1 MDPGYV
7 HPKDNDLPDFTRDS
21 NGRPKAGYRNPPGV
35 SDVDAGFADYLGRA
49 MFGHEY
55 WETQRRRAR
64 RYERVKSAM
73 RGIISLGCL
82 GVSALISV
90 AAILGLILLI
100 RYLWGLM

>member
-21 NGRPKAGYRNPPGV
+21 RRRPKAGYRNSPGV
-35 SDVDAGFADYLGRA
+35 SDVDAWFADYLGGA
-49 MFGHEY
+49 MFDHEH
-55 WETQRRRAR
+55 WETQRRRDR

-73 RGIISLGCL
+73 RWITSLGCL